1 MIICKSNK
9 IKYFNKNNLK
19 KFNND
24 IQSLMP
30 TMDDIKN
37 CKCPKCHAKSNFS
50 IHGHYNRNLVIISKE
65 DNTCHEYYLSVTRA
79 ICNSCGSTHA
89 LLPDFIVP
97 YKTFSFNSI
106 IYIIAEV
113 ASSSAYQVANK
124 FNFSFQFVY
133 SIIALLVLFFPQISL
148 LKRQTNFH
156 KQNTNF
162 DVQYFSLNCINIC
175 DDDFLQLFFIYYH
188 WAFLMTKFRNIPA
201 PPINIGANFP

>member
-24 IQSLMP
+24 IQSLLP
-30 TMDDIKN
+30 TIDDIKN
-37 CKCPKCHAKSNFS
+37 CKCPKCNAKSNFS
-50 IHGHYNRNLVIISKE
+50 VHGHYNRNLVIISKE
-65 DNTCHEYYLSVTRA
+65 DNISNEYYISITRV

-97 YKTFSFNSI
+97 YKTFSFDSI

-124 FNFSFQFVY
+124 LNLSFQFIY
-133 SIIALLVLFFPQISL
+133 SLIAIFTLFFPQISL
-148 LKRQTNFH
+148 LQRQTNFH
-156 KQNTNF
+156 NQTTNF
-162 DVQYFSLNCINIC
+162 DIQYFSLNCINIC
-175 DDDFLQLFFIYYH
+175 DDSFLQLYFVYYH
-188 WAFLMTKFRNIPA
+188 WVFLMTKFRNISVPS
-201 PPINIGANFP
+201 IYIGTNFP